1 MIPLIFRKPTL
12 MTNYTEFSIFNKIKH
27 NNFLMIFKLFFDE
40 KKNKILTISEIF
52 EKNLSSVFDT
62 EILKKNNIKLLSN
75 SSDEILNASIEL
87 EKIQNYDYK
96 VKVLQTDL
104 QKKFWGIL
112 EKYSIKNKYLIHNS
126 IVSPYFLEKHQK
138 ELF

>member
-1 MIPLIFRKPTL
+1 M
-12 MTNYTEFSIFNKIKH
+12 
-27 NNFLMIFKLFFDE
+27 

-87 EKIQNYDYK
+87 EKIQNYK
-96 VKVLQTDL
+96 EMIEN
-104 QKKFWGIL
+104 KK
-112 EKYSIKNKYLIHNS
+112 KY
-126 IVSPYFLEKHQK
+126 
-138 ELF
+138 

>member
-1 MIPLIFRKPTL
+1 M
-12 MTNYTEFSIFNKIKH
+12 
-27 NNFLMIFKLFFDE
+27 
-40 KKNKILTISEIF
+40 
-52 EKNLSSVFDT
+52 SSVFDT

-104 QKKFWGIL
+104 KKKFWGIL